1 MPLSRLPASLPTVV
15 TVAAALCL
23 VAPVR
28 ATAQISIAPT
38 IGVYVP
44 TAELIQAASG
54 QQYKQEVSITV
65 GGRVGINIGQRA
77 GIEATVAY
85 APSNLR
91 FTASGTSSTTSANIL
106 SGSGRAFVELIPL
119 TSPVSLQL
127 NGGVGL
133 VRRSGAAYQGDPN
146 NQDLGGV
153 VGATVRFRLGQVLHL
168 QLHAEDFVYKAQY
181 APSTS
186 GTGFSVVNKQLND
199 IHLAVGIGIPLLGL
213 GAGPRH

>member
-1 MPLSRLPASLPTVV
+1 MPVARLPVSLL
-15 TVAAALCL
+15 TVAATLYL
-23 VAPVR
+23 VAPAR

-54 QQYKQEVSITV
+54 QQYKQEISITL
-65 GGRVGINIGQRA
+65 GGRVGINLGQRA

-85 APSNLR
+85 APSNLK
-91 FTASGTSSTTSANIL
+91 FTANGTSTSTNANIL
-106 SGSGRAFVELIPL
+106 SGSGRAFLELIPR

-133 VRRSGAAYQGDPN
+133 VRRSGTAYKGDPN
-146 NQDLGGV
+146 NQDVGGV
-153 VGATVRFRLGQVLHL
+153 VGATVRFRLGQLLHL
-168 QLHAEDFVYKAQY
+168 QLHAEDFIYKAQY

-186 GTGFSVVNKQLND
+186 GSGFSVVNKQLND
-199 IHLAVGIGIPLLGL
+199 IHLAVGVGIPLLGL
-213 GAGPRH
+213 GGGQTR